1 MEKTT
6 KTTKTVT
13 KKAVAKAAPK
23 VAAAKAP
30 KSVAAK
36 TAKAASLS
44 VPVYSQAGKEVST
57 MALPKSVFGVV
68 WNADL
73 VHQVVVS
80 MNANKRAGTAHTKDR
95 SAVSGGGKK
104 PWKQKGTGRSRH
116 GSSRSPI
123 WVGGGVTFGPSNEKD
138 YSKKINKKM
147 RAKALYTVLS
157 RKLSDGHLLLV
168 DTLSLSAK
176 KTKDAV
182 TVTEALAKVSGFEKM
197 TSTKKTT
204 ALIALPERNETV
216 EKSFA
221 NLPGVTMVLASDI
234 NAVTVM
240 GYTYVVMVAP
250 ETVVPAL
257 EAKMK

>member
-1 MEKTT
+1 MEKTS
-6 KTTKTVT
+6 KTI
-13 KKAVAKAAPK
+13 KKA
-23 VAAAKAP
+23 
-30 KSVAAK
+30 
-36 TAKAASLS
+36 TTISL
-44 VPVYSQAGKEVST
+44 PVYNQSGKELSPMT
-57 MALPKSVFGVV
+57 LPQSVFGVT

-80 MNANKRAGTAHTKDR
+80 MLANKRAGTAHTKDR

-123 WVGGGVTFGPSNEKD
+123 WVGGGITFGPSNEKD

-147 RAKALYTVLS
+147 RAKALFTVLS
-157 RKLSDGHLLLV
+157 RKVTDGHLLLV
-168 DTLSLSAK
+168 DAMTLSAK

-182 TVTEALAKVSGFEKM
+182 SITEALSKVPGFEKM

-204 ALIALPERNETV
+204 ALIAFPERNDML

-221 NLPGVTMVLASDI
+221 NLPGVTTILASDL
-234 NAVTVM
+234 NALHIM